1 MKQMSLEEAQKRLS
15 ALRMQA
21 KLEAELFGSPRDEK
35 VIDEV
40 IDEVIELC
48 EVIYGGSNADNES

>member
-1 MKQMSLEEAQKRLS
+1 MEQMSLEEAQKRLS

-21 KLEAELFGSPRDEK
+21 KIEAELFGSPRDEK

-40 IDEVIELC
+40 IELC
-48 EVIYGGSNADNES
+48 KVIYGGSNADN